1 MKKRGLLLFITS
13 AALLLFA
20 GCSDNDT
27 QLESGNQQEKS
38 SESIRQEKS
47 SAQSSSN
54 STNASAQNSSNTTSK
69 QLSLNEIIALYQK
82 IKPNTDITDIDIE
95 SRINELIY
103 EVKGMDDSKEYKL
116 TFSETGELQRQ
127 NEEKLDADERNEKER
142 NNEKLDLKNLLS
154 LDKINS
160 IAKKE
165 VDGNIVEWSLERE
178 LSKTYWEVKVEKNGQ
193 QTDISI
199 DAQSGNVLEVEVDD

>member
-20 GCSDNDT
+20 GCSDNTT
-27 QLESGNQQEKS
+27 QLESGAQQEES
-38 SESIRQEKS
+38 SQSITQENS
-47 SAQSSSN
+47 STQSSSSTAANTKSN
-54 STNASAQNSSNTTSK
+54 SDTANK
-69 QLSLNEIIALYQK
+69 QITLQEAIALYRK
-82 IKPNTDITDIDIE
+82 EMPRTDITGIE
-95 SRINELIY
+95 IKTLRNKLTY
-103 EVKGMDDSKEYKL
+103 EIEGMDFTREYKYQI
-116 TFSETGELQRQ
+116 SESGEVYRVEETTLDDDEQ
-127 NEEKLDADERNEKER
+127 NENER
-142 NNEKLDLKNLLS
+142 NNEKLSFEKMLP
-154 LDKINS
+154 LDKINE

>member
-1 MKKRGLLLFITS
+1 MKKRGLLLLITS
-13 AALLLFA
+13 AALFLFA
-20 GCSDNDT
+20 GCSDNTT
-27 QLESGNQQEKS
+27 QLESGNQQEES
-38 SESIRQEKS
+38 SESISQENS
-47 SAQSSSN
+47 STQSNS

-69 QLSLNEIIALYQK
+69 QLSLKEIIALYQK
-82 IKPNTDITDIDIE
+82 NKPNTDITDIDIE
-95 SRINELIY
+95 FQMNKLIY

-127 NEEKLDADERNEKER
+127 NEEKLDEDERNENER

-165 VDGNIVEWSLERE
+165 VNGNIVEWSLERE

>member
-1 MKKRGLLLFITS
+1 MKKRGLLLLITS

-20 GCSDNDT
+20 GCSDNDA

-38 SESIRQEKS
+38 SQSIRQEKS
-47 SAQSSSN
+47 SVQSNS

-82 IKPNTDITDIDIE
+82 NKPNTDITDIDIE
-95 SRINELIY
+95 FQMNKLIY

-116 TFSETGELQRQ
+116 TFSETGDLQRQ
-127 NEEKLDADERNEKER
+127 NEEKLDEDERNENER